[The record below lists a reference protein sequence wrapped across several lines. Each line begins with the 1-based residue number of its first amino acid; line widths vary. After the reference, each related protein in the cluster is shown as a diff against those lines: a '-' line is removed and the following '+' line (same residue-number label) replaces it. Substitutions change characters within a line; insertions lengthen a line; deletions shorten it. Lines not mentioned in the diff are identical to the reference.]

1 MYSTRRLSFQQR
13 IKGIHALRYRNHAHL
28 LLSQAVDKQ
37 CGLGSMTAK
46 PRQVFHKDCIDLFHL
61 NSRSEHIQPTAAE
74 IHATDV
80 IIGRTADDRPAFLF
94 RKGAADFLLVLQKG

>member
-1 MYSTRRLSFQQR
+1 
-13 IKGIHALRYRNHAHL
+13 
-28 LLSQAVDKQ
+28 
-37 CGLGSMTAK
+37 MTAK

-94 RKGAADFLLVLQKG
+94 RKGAADFLLVLQRILRRVIVA